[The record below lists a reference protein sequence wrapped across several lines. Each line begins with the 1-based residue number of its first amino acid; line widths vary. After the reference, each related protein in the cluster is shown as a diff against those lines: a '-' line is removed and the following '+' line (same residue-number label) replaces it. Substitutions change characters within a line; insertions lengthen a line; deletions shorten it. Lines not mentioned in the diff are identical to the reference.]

1 MGASGRIGFSRLEA
15 VIYGQPV
22 AEAVTA
28 EVERMGL
35 DRVFLLTSGTLNR
48 ETDEVSKLC
57 LALGDRVVGIY
68 AEMAPHTPR
77 GKVIEVAAAARAANA
92 QLIVTFGGGSVT
104 DAAKAV
110 CLCLANDIYDV
121 AGMDILRAQIGADGK
136 ALPPAFI
143 GPMVKQISI
152 PTTLSAGEF
161 SAIAGVTDESNDTKE
176 LFGHPDIVPKVVIL
190 DPEPTQHTPEWLF
203 LSTGIRAVDHCVE
216 GVCSKEANPYGDAQ
230 ALKGLSLLVQGL
242 MRVKA
247 DPADLDARLEAQIG
261 AWMSMGPISSGV
273 PMGASHGIGY
283 VLGAAFGIPHGHTS
297 CIMLPA
303 VMRWN
308 KSVNADRQQMI
319 SDVMGNI
326 AGVGSTDAADK
337 LDAFIAGIGM
347 PRTLSSVDIKAEHFQ
362 MIAEGAMNTPWVPRN
377 PRPITGPDDVI
388 EILKLAA

>member
-1 MGASGRIGFSRLEA
+1 VVVSGRIGFSRLEA
-15 VIYGQPV
+15 VVYGQSA

-28 EVERMGL
+28 EVERLGL
-35 DRVFLLTSGTLNR
+35 DRIFLLTSGTLNR
-48 ETDEVSKLC
+48 ETDEVSKLR

-68 AEMAPHTPR
+68 AKMAPHTPR
-77 GKVIEVAAAARAANA
+77 GKVIEAAAAVRATNA

-110 CLCLANDIYDV
+110 SLCLANDICDV
-121 AGMDILRAQIGADGK
+121 AGMDILRTQIDADGK
-136 ALPPAFI
+136 VLPPTFM
-143 GPMVKQISI
+143 GPVVRQISI

-161 SAIAGVTDESNDTKE
+161 SAIAGVTNECNDTKE
-176 LFGHPDIVPKVVIL
+176 LFGHPDLVPKVVVL
-190 DPEPTQHTPEWLF
+190 DPGSTRHTPEWLF

-216 GVCSKEANPYGDAQ
+216 GVCSIEANPYGDAQ

-247 DPADLDARLEAQIG
+247 DPADLDARLDAQLG
-261 AWMSMGPISSGV
+261 AWMSMGPLSSGV

-283 VLGAAFGIPHGHTS
+283 ILGAAFGIPHGHTS

-308 KSVNADRQQMI
+308 KLVNADRQQMI

-326 AGVGSTDAADK
+326 AGVSSADAADK

-347 PRTLSSVDIKAEHFQ
+347 PRTLGSVDIGAEHFQ

-377 PRPITGPDDVI
+377 PRPIVGPKDVM